1 MVGKA
6 RSRGG
11 SAAIVV
17 TLIALSLLGGM
28 LAGCGS
34 SSSSSSSSSG
44 ATTTSTAATAGSTE
58 TSAPPSSPPASTSP
72 SESGTSP
79 PTSGFSK
86 KAKPV
91 SFGYEAKASER
102 KQASEIL
109 EKSLKARAA
118 SEFAT
123 QCKTLSQPL
132 IEAIE
137 KSRYK
142 VNCPQTL
149 RIEALLIPASKTADT
164 MQGPIAALR
173 VQGPVGYALY
183 HGKGG
188 NDYAVRMEL
197 ENGEWKVGEVLT
209 EKLP

>member
-1 MVGKA
+1 MAGRA
-6 RSRGG
+6 RSTGG
-11 SAAIVV
+11 STAIVV
-17 TLIALSLLGGM
+17 ALIALSLL
-28 LAGCGS
+28 AGCGG
-34 SSSSSSSSSG
+34 SSSG
-44 ATTTSTAATAGSTE
+44 TTSSAGSTTATGGSTE
-58 TSAPPSSPPASTSP
+58 KSAPPSSSTASTSP
-72 SESGTSP
+72 AESRKSP
-79 PTSGFSK
+79 PTPGFPK

-91 SFGYEAKASER
+91 AYGYEANAGER

-109 EKSLKARAA
+109 EKSLRARAA
-118 SEFAT
+118 SQFAT
-123 QCKTLSQPL
+123 QCKTLSQPV
-132 IEAIE
+132 IKAIE

-173 VQGPVGYALY
+173 VQGSVGYTLY

-197 ENGEWKVGEVLT
+197 ENGKWKVGEVLT
-209 EKLP
+209 EKLR